1 MTTGPWGETKLELR
15 RQVFKLIGA
24 NFRITN
30 SAGNLVLFSNQK
42 GFRLKEDIRIY
53 SDESMSQEL
62 LVIKAR
68 QILDFSAAYDVW
80 DPVARE
86 KVGALKRQ
94 GFKSLVRDEWIIM
107 DPKDR
112 EIGKIVED
120 SMLMALLRR
129 FATNLI
135 PQNYDMVLHDGTR
148 IAEFRQHWNPFI
160 YRLSMDLSMDG
171 RGAVDPRLKIG
182 AAVLLAAIEGRQG

>member
-1 MTTGPWGETKLELR
+1 MANSPWGETKLELR
-15 RQVFKLIGA
+15 RQMFKLIGA
-24 NFRITN
+24 NFRISD
-30 SAGNLVLFSNQK
+30 SAGNLVLFSHQK
-42 GFRLKEDIRIY
+42 GFKLKEDIRIY

-62 LVIKAR
+62 LIIKAR

-94 GFKSLVRDEWIIM
+94 GLKSIVRDEWIMM
-107 DPKDR
+107 DAQDR
-112 EIGKIVED
+112 EIGKIIED
-120 SMLMALLRR
+120 SMLLALLRR

-135 PQNYDMVLHDGTR
+135 PQNYDLVLHDGTR

-160 YRLSMDLSMDG
+160 YRLALDLSMDG